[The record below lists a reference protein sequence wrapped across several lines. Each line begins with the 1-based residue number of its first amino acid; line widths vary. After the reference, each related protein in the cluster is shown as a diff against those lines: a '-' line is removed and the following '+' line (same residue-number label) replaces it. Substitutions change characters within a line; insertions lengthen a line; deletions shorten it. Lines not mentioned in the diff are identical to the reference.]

1 MKKLINSMISD
12 TDIEVVTVG
21 SYNLPTDVI
30 TKKEDVLGKFA
41 AVDLK
46 KGDYLLPSKVTSV
59 SDSADDVFRTLDGT
73 KQAISVT
80 IQSFAGGLSGK
91 LENGDIVQLAVYDND
106 TGKAIL
112 PGAFTYMKVI
122 TTTTDGGFDK
132 DEVPVN
138 DDGTVELPSTIT
150 LLANSAQIKL
160 LVEYENRG
168 KIHADLVYRGD
179 AETAQKF
186 LDAQDAYFKN
196 LAETEKEDSETEED
210 EDEGGFDIVKYAKY
224 NYIKSTPEVTAENV
238 LNRDFTAEA
247 PNEKWLTDVTEF
259 KYYVGPEVK
268 KLYLSAILDL
278 YDRRILAYKI
288 GDSNNNELVF
298 STFDEAV
305 AMNPDAR
312 PLFHSDRGFQYT
324 NKTFHNKLMQ
334 AGMRQSMSR
343 VGHCIDNGP
352 MEGYWGILKSEMYY
366 LHKFTDR
373 NQLVSAI
380 ENYIQF
386 YNTKRYQLK
395 LGCMTPMEYH
405 AAFAA

>member
-1 MKKLINSMISD
+1 MSAWLPTVLTETNREYEICYRYLTTELRIPVIRPEDLRSFFAANPSFLPKQSDNWLVELYSILENVGAAFSKAKYENNMLTADIIKTSTGKFVSAYRKTENKQYLPNVFLPSDKIQSTEIFFVDKAIYERCRHFFDDILQLQKPNEYEYTIKVADNRTDIVRLTGDVVQGHMISD
-12 TDIEVVTVG
+12 TDIEIVTVG

-160 LVEYENRG
+160 LVEYENSG

-179 AETAQKF
+179 AETAQRF
-186 LDAQDAYFKN
+186 LDAQDEYFKN
-196 LAETEKEDSETEED
+196 LPEPDSEDGDTEETDEDDGRKDIIDYANDIINGKVDYYLPGNETEVSDD
-210 EDEGGFDIVKYAKY
+210 E
-224 NYIKSTPEVTAENV
+224 
-238 LNRDFTAEA
+238 
-247 PNEKWLTDVTEF
+247 
-259 KYYVGPEVK
+259 
-268 KLYLSAILDL
+268 
-278 YDRRILAYKI
+278 
-288 GDSNNNELVF
+288 
-298 STFDEAV
+298 
-305 AMNPDAR
+305 
-312 PLFHSDRGFQYT
+312 
-324 NKTFHNKLMQ
+324 
-334 AGMRQSMSR
+334 
-343 VGHCIDNGP
+343 
-352 MEGYWGILKSEMYY
+352 
-366 LHKFTDR
+366 
-373 NQLVSAI
+373 
-380 ENYIQF
+380 
-386 YNTKRYQLK
+386 
-395 LGCMTPMEYH
+395 
-405 AAFAA
+405 